1 MNRSII
7 VIAVIV
13 LVVVVVAG
21 GYVGV
26 TQLGLNNPQA
36 TSTPTP
42 TASPSP
48 TPEPSLREQIRNQV
62 MVYIQTN
69 HADAATVLPVT
80 SWTGGSITPEGLVG
94 YETYQYIGDGWN
106 VTIGNVVYYGII
118 YNVEAVYT
126 VNGGVKIDWQGT
138 VHNGEINQT
147 SYTATLMSTPE
158 LARTEVMDYIQCNHA
173 ETGAFVPVNSW
184 TGGIVNQGMLV
195 GSTLY
200 SYVGGNWNVTM
211 QYPVVPDP
219 IYTVTADYNSSGIS
233 ITWKGTWQNSTI
245 TETSYTDNLLTT
257 QAEIRDAA
265 LAYIVANH
273 TEAAHLLV
281 NFTWTGG
288 QVDTGLLGSVLY
300 QYNSTGWKV
309 EIRNPVVL
317 NPTYTITAN
326 YVSGG
331 TTIAWAGTLENN
343 AVNETSY
350 AAVNLTGEDSV
361 QEQVRESIMAYLKAY
376 RSESAQFM
384 ENLFWFGGQTT
395 PGGIVGTETY
405 LYESKSGMFIYEWT
419 LEMKY
424 PVVLN
429 PIYTVS
435 ANYTGIMTNI
445 VAWQGTWQ
453 AGVITETIYSYTP

>member
-1 MNRSII
+1 MVGGKLRRQTIIFGITILAII
-7 VIAVIV
+7 VIV
-13 LVVVVVAG
+13 G
-21 GYVGV
+21 GYVGW
-26 TQLGLNNPQA
+26 TFINSNAPSETPSPSATPQV
-36 TSTPTP
+36 STTP
-42 TASPSP
+42 KISPSP
-48 TPEPSLREQIRNQV
+48 QTSIQEQARDEV
-62 MVYIQTN
+62 MNYAEAN
-69 HADAATVLPVT
+69 HAETASYMQNL
-80 SWTGGSITPEGLVG
+80 SWTGGDVTPSGIVG
-94 YETYQYIGDGWN
+94 ASTFTYQSLG
-106 VTIGNVVYYGII
+106 
-118 YNVEAVYT
+118 
-126 VNGGVKIDWQGT
+126 
-138 VHNGEINQT
+138 
-147 SYTATLMSTPE
+147 
-158 LARTEVMDYIQCNHA
+158 
-173 ETGAFVPVNSW
+173 
-184 TGGIVNQGMLV
+184 
-195 GSTLY
+195 
-200 SYVGGNWNVTM
+200 WNVTM
-211 QYPVVPDP
+211 QYPVVPNP

-265 LAYIVANH
+265 VAYIVANH

-281 NFTWTGG
+281 NLTWTGG

-300 QYNSTGWKV
+300 QYNSIGWTV

-331 TTIAWAGTLENN
+331 TTIAWAGTLKNN

-350 AAVNLTGEDSV
+350 AAVNLTGEFSV

-395 PGGIVGTETY
+395 PGGIVGSETY
-405 LYESKSGMFIYEWT
+405 LYESKSGMFINEWT

-435 ANYTGIMTNI
+435 ANYTGLITNI
-445 VAWQGTWQ
+445 VGWQGTWQ
-453 AGVITETIYSYTP
+453 AGVITETSYSYTP